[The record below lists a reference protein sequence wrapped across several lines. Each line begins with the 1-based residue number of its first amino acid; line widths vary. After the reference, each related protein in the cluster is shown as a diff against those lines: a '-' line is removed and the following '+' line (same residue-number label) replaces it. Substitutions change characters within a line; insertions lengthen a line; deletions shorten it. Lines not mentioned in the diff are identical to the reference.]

1 MGSSALAFAASAHEA
16 QQIPP
21 GALPA
26 LFQSALEP
34 PLLGALLAT
43 LAAAPADDDVV
54 RAWVLAYMCALPR
67 VPRFRTLVLLLE
79 PRELGAA
86 RGVVAALGGVEG
98 WEGV

>member
-1 MGSSALAFAASAHEA
+1 V

-43 LAAAPADDDVV
+43 LAAAPADDDTV
-54 RAWVLAYMCALPR
+54 RAWVRAYMCALPR